1 MELLVFIVVILILG
15 AVLLMLLIGGVIT
28 LFSEGQIAKKS
39 EQPEI
44 TIVNQF
50 ENAVPERS
58 DPQGL
63 L

>member
-1 MELLVFIVVILILG
+1 MELLFFIVVILILG
-15 AVLLMLLIGGVIT
+15 AVMLLLLLGGIIT
-28 LFSEGQIAKKS
+28 LFSGGQIAKKS

-58 DPQGL
+58 NPQGFV
-63 L
+63 